1 MGIKQHPNNMTGGK
15 FDKPKA
21 STQDTCEP
29 LGKVANEDGPFFIR
43 PSLPV
48 PGKTVW
54 RINR

>member
-1 MGIKQHPNNMTGGK
+1 MGMKQHQNINTGEK
-15 FDKPKA
+15 FDKAKT
-21 STQDTCEP
+21 SRQDRCDP
-29 LGKVANEDGPFFIR
+29 LEKVDNEEAPFFRR